1 MALLWLKTCLLM
13 VASVAVVQSA
23 PALGDSAS
31 FSGGSIELTPV
42 AGGFVLGHV
51 VNTSGQVVNDLH
63 LELGYTNLFGER
75 KTKIKNFSFEK
86 SAMVKAS
93 YPSPPLESPF
103 SMVQKGYPI
112 SKIRPM
118 TPPKPIGASMG
129 TASMDPNPWLGSSPS
144 LCGLIQRSAI
154 SSAKDLT

>member
-86 SAMVKAS
+86 
-93 YPSPPLESPF
+93 
-103 SMVQKGYPI
+103 I
-112 SKIRPM
+112 SNGQSFI
-118 TPPKPIGASMG
+118 PKPTLGVTLFYGAEG
-129 TASMDPNPWLGSSPS
+129 LPNLENPAYDATKTYWSIHGNRVNGP
-144 LCGLIQRSAI
+144 
-154 SSAKDLT
+154 